1 MRKIES
7 MTITLA
13 IAMTCLA
20 IATAAIAQSRNPPA
34 GPYEPGLGDLM
45 TTTVQPRHIKIALA
59 AREKNWAYA
68 AYEFNEL
75 NEAFGRAVQVWPL
88 WQSKPIKDMLASVM
102 KQPMSDLGQAIKAQ
116 DATKFAAA
124 YDQLTSGCNA
134 CHQAAGRGMVV
145 IKKPDASSYP
155 DQDFSPVKP

>member
-1 MRKIES
+1 ML
-7 MTITLA
+7 LA
-13 IAMTCLA
+13 GLAGLMGSNIAA
-20 IATAAIAQSRNPPA
+20 AQSRNLPA
-34 GPYEPGLGDLM
+34 AAYEPGLGDLM
-45 TTTVQPRHIKIALA
+45 TMTVQPRHIKIALA

-75 NEAFGRAVQVWPL
+75 NEAFGRAVQVWPQ

-102 KQPMSDLGQAIKAQ
+102 RQPMSDLGQAIKSQ

-124 YDQLTSGCNA
+124 YDQLTAGCNS
-134 CHQAAGRGMVV
+134 CHQAAGRGMVI

-155 DQDFSPVKP
+155 DQDFSPAKQ